1 MAYVPGFSRDVFI
14 SYPMEALRWTKQFDK
29 DLREEL
35 AQALSG
41 KGLDTYFAGREFHLG
56 QPSDEMLNEARKS
69 ALFLV
74 ILTPACFAED
84 ESRFVAQEVK
94 AFRESGSIANR
105 VFPILLKPV
114 SGRELSRLIPLENP
128 LAFWNKLEFYY
139 EEDGVP
145 LTLQP
150 HSEPPGEPSGA
161 YNRKVEKVA
170 WHLKNRLE
178 EIARDRRDIANKKGP
193 FAGITVVLAP
203 KGLDPN
209 IENEWHEIRKLL
221 LNDGTTV
228 LPDES
233 SAGDQAEFEAAVRSA
248 KVFVQVFT
256 LDDMDRA
263 KSQLNTVKAQ
273 GSVSI
278 LQWRKKN
285 PKFDSAMLASL
296 DQDDREFCEGAQTG
310 LLEDFK
316 VMIREKLEQ
325 IKNPGPKPPIR
336 DKPLL
341 YITVDHSDLPLVHK
355 LLPAAV
361 KMADVDVMT
370 NEESRRAVEFEDALK
385 ESANQPTGLP
395 LSSAAK
401 EKYRSGALLRSR
413 RGSHLWVTGD
423 TLARGHRGDLR
434 GVAR

>member
-105 VFPILLKPV
+105 FFPILLKPV

-178 EIARDRRDIANKKGP
+178 EIARDRTDIANKKGP

-248 KVFVQVFT
+248 KVFVQV
-256 LDDMDRA
+256 
-263 KSQLNTVKAQ
+263 
-273 GSVSI
+273 
-278 LQWRKKN
+278 
-285 PKFDSAMLASL
+285 
-296 DQDDREFCEGAQTG
+296 
-310 LLEDFK
+310 
-316 VMIREKLEQ
+316 
-325 IKNPGPKPPIR
+325 
-336 DKPLL
+336 
-341 YITVDHSDLPLVHK
+341 
-355 LLPAAV
+355 
-361 KMADVDVMT
+361 
-370 NEESRRAVEFEDALK
+370 
-385 ESANQPTGLP
+385 
-395 LSSAAK
+395 
-401 EKYRSGALLRSR
+401 
-413 RGSHLWVTGD
+413 
-423 TLARGHRGDLR
+423 
-434 GVAR
+434 